1 MSDLNDHYD
10 NYRKELDLWI
20 ESLGLSFYQPNSD
33 DMENILCFD
42 RDTLRERSSVQL
54 SEDSVILSQYALFL
68 QQKSN
73 ECVSFLR
80 WAKHVSAKMFGEDKT
95 KLTTWVRQAEYRN
108 DKISYIARRIELM
121 SQNINNL
128 VRARYNEGKCI

>member
-1 MSDLNDHYD
+1 MSDLNDHFDKYE
-10 NYRKELDLWI
+10 KELNLWI
-20 ESLGLSFYQPNSD
+20 ESLGVSVYQPNSVD
-33 DMENILCFD
+33 IENILCFD

-54 SEDSVILSQYALFL
+54 SEDSVMLSQYALFL

-80 WAKHVSAKMFGEDKT
+80 WAKYVSAKMFGDDKT
-95 KLTTWVRQAEYRN
+95 KLTAWTRQAECRN
-108 DKISYIARRIELM
+108 DRISYIARRIELM

-128 VRARYNEGKCI
+128 VRARYNEGKCT